1 MTSNLYMTPLDKLIT
16 YFEKFPG
23 TGLRQAKRFAFHV
36 LTLKPEQIKEL
47 SDLITS
53 LPKSVTECQ
62 SCRRFFSETAN
73 LNHTCVICRN
83 QNRDRSKLLV
93 VARDNDIEAI
103 ERSGVYD
110 GLYFILGGTVSL
122 LTQPNDQQ
130 RVRSGALKACIED
143 RIKHDKLEEIILG
156 FAINPDGENTSRFV
170 ESLINEVADE
180 TKVKI
185 SYLGRG
191 LSTGSELEYADA
203 ETIKSALSNRSTHT

>member
-1 MTSNLYMTPLDKLIT
+1 MTPLDKLIT

-47 SDLITS
+47 SELITS
-53 LPKSVTECQ
+53 LPNSVTECR
-62 SCRRFFSETAN
+62 SCHRFFSESAK
-73 LNHTCVICRN
+73 LNQICAICRN

-103 ERSGVYD
+103 ERSSVYD

-122 LTQPNDQQ
+122 LTNPSDQQ

-143 RIKHDKLEEIILG
+143 RLKNDKLEEIILG
-156 FAINPDGENTSRFV
+156 FAVNPDGENTSRFV
-170 ESLINEVADE
+170 ESLIHEVVNDDGI
-180 TKVKI
+180 KI

-191 LSTGSELEYADA
+191 LSTGSELEYADS
-203 ETIKSALSNRSTHT
+203 ETIKSALSNRSSHS